1 MMKRRY
7 SVFIV
12 SIIFMIGIFLF
23 SIQSIA
29 QENLSAEGAVEEVQ
43 NIETPVTNE
52 QVVIAEV
59 NGEPVY
65 LAELK
70 EIWDTMPENYRTQ
83 FPGGFKDLLE
93 QWIRQVLLV
102 QEAKKLGLADDP
114 DVKKKIEN
122 VTQQIMIQEFVT
134 REIIE
139 KAVVSDEEI
148 EKEYSSNPTLY
159 TEAEQVKA
167 RHIMVNTKEE
177 ADVVQ
182 KELKEGKPFEQVAKE
197 KSQSPDAQTGG
208 EMGMIRK
215 GDLEP
220 EMEKVLFDLAPG
232 NVSESIETDYG
243 IHVFLVEDHLQ
254 PRLKDLAEVKEEIR
268 TKLLP
273 KVQQEAFEKM
283 IEAMKNK
290 SEIAILEENLPK
302 EEIPEAPATD
312 TNPETATPPAE

>member
-1 MMKRRY
+1 MKRRY

-29 QENLSAEGAVEEVQ
+29 QENSSAEGAVEEAQ

-177 ADVVQ
+177 ADVVH
-182 KELKEGKPFEQVAKE
+182 
-197 KSQSPDAQTGG
+197 SCYSP
-208 EMGMIRK
+208 RRRSYCR
-215 GDLEP
+215 
-220 EMEKVLFDLAPG
+220 
-232 NVSESIETDYG
+232 N
-243 IHVFLVEDHLQ
+243 
-254 PRLKDLAEVKEEIR
+254 
-268 TKLLP
+268 
-273 KVQQEAFEKM
+273 
-283 IEAMKNK
+283 
-290 SEIAILEENLPK
+290 
-302 EEIPEAPATD
+302 
-312 TNPETATPPAE
+312 

>member
-1 MMKRRY
+1 MMKVKY

-23 SIQSIA
+23 SIQSMA
-29 QENLSAEGAVEEVQ
+29 QENLNTEGVVEEAQ
-43 NIETPVTNE
+43 NAETPVAAE

-70 EIWDTMPENYRTQ
+70 EIWDTMPENYRVQ
-83 FPGGFKDLLE
+83 FPGGFRDLLE

-122 VTQQIMIQEFVT
+122 VTQQILIQELVT
-134 REIIE
+134 REVID

-159 TEAEQVKA
+159 TDAEQVKA
-167 RHIMVNTKEE
+167 RHIMVNSMEE
-177 ADVVQ
+177 ADAVQ
-182 KELKEGKPFEQVAKE
+182 KELKEGKPFEQVAQE

-215 GDLEP
+215 GDLDP

-232 NVSESIETDYG
+232 NVSDSIETDYG
-243 IHVFLVEDHLQ
+243 IHIFLVEDHLQ
-254 PRLKDLAEVKEEIR
+254 PRLKDLAEVKEEIHS
-268 TKLLP
+268 KLLP

-283 IEAMKNK
+283 IEDMKNK

-302 EEIPEAPATD
+302 DEVTEAPTKD
-312 TNPETATPPAE
+312 TNPETPNPQAE

>member
-1 MMKRRY
+1 MKRKH

-12 SIIFMIGIFLF
+12 RVIFMIGILWF
-23 SIQSIA
+23 SIPAIA
-29 QENLSAEGAVEEVQ
+29 QENSNIESAIETES
-43 NIETPVTNE
+43 NTETPVATE
-52 QVVIAEV
+52 QIVIAEV

-65 LAELK
+65 LEELK
-70 EIWDTMPENYRTQ
+70 EIWDTMPENYRAQ

-114 DVKKKIEN
+114 EVKKKIED
-122 VTQQIMIQEFVT
+122 VAKQIMIQEFVT

-139 KAVVSDEEI
+139 KIVISDEEI

-159 TEAEQVKA
+159 TESEQVKA

-177 ADVVQ
+177 ADAVQ
-182 KELKEGKPFEQVAKE
+182 QELKEGKPFEQVAKE
-197 KSQSPDAQTGG
+197 KSQSPDAQNGG

-215 GDLEP
+215 GDLDP

-243 IHVFLVEDHLQ
+243 IHIFLVEDHLQ

-268 TKLLP
+268 SKLLP
-273 KVQQEAFEKM
+273 KAQQEAFEKM
-283 IEAMKNK
+283 IEDMKNK

-302 EEIPEAPATD
+302 EERTEVPAAD
-312 TNPETATPPAE
+312 ANSETTTP

>member
-1 MMKRRY
+1 MMKRKY
-7 SVFIV
+7 SVFVV
-12 SIIFMIGIFLF
+12 SIVFGICILMF
-23 SIQSIA
+23 SVQGMA
-29 QENLSAEGAVEEVQ
+29 QEASNAEGTIEAEK
-43 NIETPVTNE
+43 NSETPAPTE
-52 QVVIAEV
+52 QVIIAEV

-70 EIWDTMPENYRTQ
+70 EIWDTMPENYRSQ

-114 DVKKKIEN
+114 NVQKKIEN
-122 VTQQIMIQEFVT
+122 VTQQIMIQELVT
-134 REIIE
+134 REIIN
-139 KAVVSDEEI
+139 KTTVSDQDI

-167 RHIMVNTKEE
+167 RHIMVNTQED
-177 ADVVQ
+177 ADAIQ

-215 GDLEP
+215 GDLDP

-232 NVSESIETDYG
+232 NVSESIKTDYG
-243 IHVFLVEDHLQ
+243 IHIFLVEEHLQ

-268 TKLLP
+268 SKLLP
-273 KVQQEAFEKM
+273 KAQQEAFEKM
-283 IEAMKNK
+283 IEDLKNK
-290 SEIAILEENLPK
+290 SEIAIFEENLPK
-302 EEIPEAPATD
+302 EEVAETPLPTTSPEMT
-312 TNPETATPPAE
+312 TPTP

>member
-1 MMKRRY
+1 
-7 SVFIV
+7 
-12 SIIFMIGIFLF
+12 MIGIFLF

-29 QENLSAEGAVEEVQ
+29 QENSSAEGAVEEAQ

-243 IHVFLVEDHLQ
+243 IYVFLVEDHLQ

-312 TNPETATPPAE
+312 TNPETVTPPAE